1 MRTLRVALA
10 QMNTVVGDLT
20 GNVERILQFM
30 ARAREAGADV
40 VAFPEMAITGYPA
53 EDLLFRTAFL
63 RDNVKAMH
71 QAVAGSQ
78 GLTAVVGY
86 AHVEDGRI
94 YNAAAIAHDGRLV
107 DVYRKH
113 HLPTYGVFDEDRY
126 FQSGRVFPVYAIGG
140 VNVGVNICED
150 IWFADGPTARQ
161 CSCRRRGH
169 H

>member
-10 QMNTVVGDLT
+10 QINTVVGDLT
-20 GNVERILQFM
+20 GNVERIL
-30 ARAREAGADV
+30 AVYGPCSRSAGADV

-53 EDLLFRTAFL
+53 EDLLFRSAFL

-71 QAVAGSQ
+71 QVVAKSQ

-86 AHVEDGRI
+86 AHVEDGQV

-126 FQSGRVFPVYAIGG
+126 FQSGRVFPVYTIGG
-140 VNVGVNICED
+140 INVG
-150 IWFADGPTARQ
+150 
-161 CSCRRRGH
+161 
-169 H
+169 